1 MKKRAVVLIDGENF
15 RYSLKSL
22 FPARFKY
29 LPKKADWPKLFTL
42 PLAEDHE
49 LIRIYWYVVDSLHF
63 RPFEIPDSD
72 GDFER
77 LLRKVVTTKLELI
90 RNADRRNLYLEE
102 KREQLKQIRATIRER
117 FSDWRRDQDRISHNH
132 DFLEFRRCGSIV
144 YNLLTNSFEKEK
156 GVDVKLAIDLL
167 SFKEIADVAILFSGD
182 QDYIPAIQAFKDSGK
197 HIFSVNFET
206 ANKRSLPGGSYM
218 LAGLVD
224 KVVTIGQE
232 SIQALINE
240 F

>member
-22 FPARFKY
+22 FPGQFKY
-29 LPKKADWPKLFTL
+29 LPKKADWPTLFTL

-77 LLRKVVTTKLELI
+77 LLKKVVTTKLELI
-90 RNADRRNLYLEE
+90 RNADRRTLYLVE

-167 SFKEIADVAILFSGD
+167 SFLCYKSRI
-182 QDYIPAIQAFKDSGK
+182 
-197 HIFSVNFET
+197 
-206 ANKRSLPGGSYM
+206 
-218 LAGLVD
+218 
-224 KVVTIGQE
+224 
-232 SIQALINE
+232 
-240 F
+240 